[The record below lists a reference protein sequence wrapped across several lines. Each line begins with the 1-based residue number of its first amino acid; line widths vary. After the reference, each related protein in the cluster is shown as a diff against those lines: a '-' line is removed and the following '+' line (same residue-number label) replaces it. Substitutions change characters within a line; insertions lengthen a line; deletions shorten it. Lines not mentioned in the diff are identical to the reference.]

1 MEKGKIKEWLDAIVD
16 LDLKRR
22 QLASPVGDI
31 QLCSSREDTQLHTGI
46 EKIAEAMGLELQHC
60 VEEDREYPHRYKTV
74 YRGVE
79 FVQVSD
85 KPVA

>member
-1 MEKGKIKEWLDAIVD
+1 MEKEKIKEWLDAVVD
-16 LDLKRR
+16 LDRKRR
-22 QLASPVGDI
+22 RLASLCSGI